1 MNNILSI
8 NVLGKIFLGI
18 FHWNWGVV
26 VKDAT
31 ADWTTDS
38 GLESPLLSSYT
49 AAPSERI
56 PMCVCQLIYMKCDA
70 VPGWLSW

>member
-38 GLESPLLSSYT
+38 GLESPLLSSYI
-49 AAPSERI
+49 AAPFRDTN
-56 PMCVCQLIYMKCDA
+56 VC
-70 VPGWLSW
+70 LSAYLYEM